1 MNPTV
6 HAASILAGTLWTSA
20 AAAAGRVANH
30 PGGRGRHGGLDIVLQ
45 IGLATAPTAVMHM
58 HYISIHRHIGFI
70 IGRLAHCVVPLSV
83 TGGRV
88 GGCLVSGYLGSRGT
102 VGCRHGGRHPR
113 GRTVGRGYRP

>member
-6 HAASILAGTLWTSA
+6 HAASILAGTVWTSA
-20 AAAAGRVANH
+20 AADASRGR
-30 PGGRGRHGGLDIVLQ
+30 GGRGSHSGLNIVVQ

-70 IGRLAHCVVPLSV
+70 IGRLAHCVPGLTV

-88 GGCLVSGYLGSRGT
+88 GGCLVSGHLGSRGT

-113 GRTVGRGYRP
+113 GRTLGRGCRP

>member
-20 AAAAGRVANH
+20 DAGRVADH
-30 PGGRGRHGGLDIVLQ
+30 CGGRGRHGGLNIVVQ
-45 IGLATAPTAVMHM
+45 IGLATAPAAVMHM

-70 IGRLAHCVVPLSV
+70 IGRLAHCVPGLTV

-88 GGCLVSGYLGSRGT
+88 GGCLVSGHLGSRCT
-102 VGCRHGGRHPR
+102 VGCRHGG
-113 GRTVGRGYRP
+113 

>member
-6 HAASILAGTLWTSA
+6 HAASILAGTVWTSA
-20 AAAAGRVANH
+20 EASRVADA
-30 PGGRGRHGGLDIVLQ
+30 GRGRRGCHGHSGLNVVVQ

-70 IGRLAHCVVPLSV
+70 IGRLAHCVVPGLTV

-88 GGCLVSGYLGSRGT
+88 GGCLVSGHLGSRGT
-102 VGCRHGGRHPR
+102 VGSRHGG
-113 GRTVGRGYRP
+113 